1 MTPMGSIIALNRK
14 TQSTFGWGSRGQN
27 PGGGGGGSKVNVQE
41 GSVKGLFLTLHILIS
56 VCIFSILVIV
66 HLLRC

>member
-56 VCIFSILVIV
+56 VCKFSILVIV

>member
-27 PGGGGGGSKVNVQE
+27 PGGGGGSKVNVQE

-56 VCIFSILVIV
+56 VCIFSIPVIV

>member
-27 PGGGGGGSKVNVQE
+27 PGGGSKVNVQE

>member
-27 PGGGGGGSKVNVQE
+27 PGGGGGG
-41 GSVKGLFLTLHILIS
+41 I
-56 VCIFSILVIV
+56 
-66 HLLRC
+66 R

>member
-1 MTPMGSIIALNRK
+1 MTPMGLIIALNRK

-27 PGGGGGGSKVNVQE
+27 SGGGGSKVDVQE
-41 GSVKGLFLTLHILIS
+41 GSAKGLFLTLHTLIS